1 MRFVV
6 VTGMSG
12 SGKSTAMK
20 FLEDAGFFC
29 VDNLPVPLIEK
40 FMELLT
46 MPNNEISKAA
56 LGLEC
61 ARGADLRGRHPH
73 PGPDEAERLCF

>member
-46 MPNNEISKAA
+46 MPNNEISKRRSAWTCA
-56 LGLEC
+56 QSRPLGT
-61 ARGADLRGRHPH
+61 R
-73 PGPDEAERLCF
+73 

>member
-1 MRFVV
+1 
-6 VTGMSG
+6 
-12 SGKSTAMK
+12 MK

-46 MPNNEISKAA
+46 MPNNETLDRVLTTRYPRRRSAWTCA
-56 LGLEC
+56 QSRPLGT
-61 ARGADLRGRHPH
+61 R
-73 PGPDEAERLCF
+73 